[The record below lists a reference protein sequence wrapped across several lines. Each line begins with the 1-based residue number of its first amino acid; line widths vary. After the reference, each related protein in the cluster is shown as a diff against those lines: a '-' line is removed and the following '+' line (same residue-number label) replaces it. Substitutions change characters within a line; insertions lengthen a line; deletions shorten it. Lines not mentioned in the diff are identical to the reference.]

1 MTQLVQAAIMVGVGA
16 PLEVDAIELD
26 DPAPGE
32 VLVRLAASGVCHSCL
47 HIMDGSMR
55 WSALPVVLG
64 DEGAGTVEQVGAG
77 VTTVVPGDHVIL
89 SWSPSCGRCRYCV
102 SGRPQLCERR
112 PGPGMMAD
120 GTLRRHRGGLEIAGM
135 GPATYAS
142 HTIVSADAAVKI
154 RDDMPLD
161 KAALIGCAV
170 TTGTGA
176 VINTARVPSGASL
189 AIFGAGGIGL
199 NAVQGGR
206 LCGAFPLI
214 AVDVADNKLE
224 FARRLG
230 ATHPVNSS
238 KTDPVQ
244 AIRDLTQ
251 GRGAEYTVVAVGNT
265 SAIQQAWEAL
275 APGGTCVV
283 IGAPPAGETIAVQ
296 PVNLYRD
303 EKRLTGSR
311 YGSSRPHDDFARFVD
326 LYLAGKLELDALI
339 TRQYELQ
346 EVNEAHRALAAG
358 ENMRGLL
365 VF

>member
-1 MTQLVQAAIMVGVGA
+1 MASIIQAALLSGIGQD
-16 PLEVDAIELD
+16 LEVESVELD
-26 DPAPGE
+26 EPKAGE

-47 HIMDGSMR
+47 HIMDGSMA
-55 WSALPVVLG
+55 WHVLPVVLG
-64 DEGAGTVEQVGAG
+64 DEGSGIVEHVGAG
-77 VTTVVPGDHVIL
+77 VTTVAPGDHVIL

-112 PGPGMMAD
+112 PAPGVMAD
-120 GTLRRHRGGLEIAGM
+120 GTKRRRRGGVEIAHM
-135 GPATYAS
+135 GPATYAT
-142 HTIVSADAAVKI
+142 HTIISADGAVKI

-170 TTGTGA
+170 TTGAGA
-176 VINTARVPSGASL
+176 VINTARVPAGASL
-189 AIFGAGGIGL
+189 AVFGTGGIGL

-214 AVDVADNKLE
+214 AVDIADNKLD

-230 ATHPVNSS
+230 ASHAVNARD
-238 KTDPVQ
+238 TDPVA
-244 AIRDLTQ
+244 AIRDLTN
-251 GRGAEYTVVAVGNT
+251 GRGAEYTIVAVG
-265 SAIQQAWEAL
+265 SSAAIQQAWEAL

-283 IGAPPAGETIAVQ
+283 IGAPPTGETVAIL
-296 PVNLYRD
+296 PVHLYRD

-311 YGSSRPHDDFARFVD
+311 YGSSRPLDDFARLVD
-326 LYLAGKLELDALI
+326 LYLGGRLELDALI
-339 TRQYELQ
+339 TREYALSEI
-346 EVNEAHRALAAG
+346 NEAHRALAAG

>member
-1 MTQLVQAAIMVGVGA
+1 MARMIQAALLLRIGE

-26 DPAPGE
+26 EPGPGE

-47 HIMDGSMR
+47 HIMDGSMS
-55 WSALPVVLG
+55 WPALPVVLG
-64 DEGAGTVEQVGAG
+64 DEGAGTVEQVGPD
-77 VTTVVPGDHVIL
+77 VTSVAPGDHVIL

-102 SGRPQLCERR
+102 TGRPQLCERR
-112 PGPGMMAD
+112 PARGVMAD
-120 GTLRRHRGGLEIAGM
+120 GTVRRRRGGVDIAHM
-135 GPATYAS
+135 GPATYATHS
-142 HTIVSADAAVKI
+142 IVSSDSAVKI

-176 VINTARVPSGASL
+176 VINTARVAAGASL
-189 AIFGAGGIGL
+189 AVFGAGGVGL

-214 AVDVADNKLE
+214 AVDIADNKLE
-224 FARRLG
+224 FARGLG
-230 ATHPVNSS
+230 ATHVVNSRH
-238 KTDPVQ
+238 TDPVS

-251 GRGAEYTVVAVGNT
+251 GRGAEFTVVAVGST
-265 SAIQQAWEAL
+265 GAIQQAWDAL

-283 IGAPPAGETIAVQ
+283 IGAPPAGETVAVQ
-296 PVNLYRD
+296 PASLYRD

-311 YGSSRPHDDFARFVD
+311 YGSSRPLDDFARLVD
-326 LYLAGKLELDALI
+326 LYLGGRLELDALI
-339 TRQYELQ
+339 TRQYELRD
-346 EVNEAHRALAAG
+346 VNEAHRALAAG
-358 ENMRGLL
+358 ENLRGLL

>member
-1 MTQLVQAAIMVGVGA
+1 
-16 PLEVDAIELD
+16 
-26 DPAPGE
+26 
-32 VLVRLAASGVCHSCL
+32 
-47 HIMDGSMR
+47 
-55 WSALPVVLG
+55 
-64 DEGAGTVEQVGAG
+64 
-77 VTTVVPGDHVIL
+77 
-89 SWSPSCGRCRYCV
+89 
-102 SGRPQLCERR
+102 
-112 PGPGMMAD
+112 
-120 GTLRRHRGGLEIAGM
+120 M

-142 HTIVSADAAVKI
+142 HTVVSADCAIKI

-176 VINTARVPSGASL
+176 VINTARVPAGASL
-189 AIFGAGGIGL
+189 AVFGAGGIGL

-214 AVDVADNKLE
+214 AVDVADNKLD
-224 FARRLG
+224 FARGLG
-230 ATHPVNSS
+230 ATHTVNGSQ
-238 KTDPVQ
+238 TDPVQ
-244 AIRDLTQ
+244 AIRDLTA
-251 GRGAEYTVVAVGNT
+251 GRGAEFTVVAVGNT

-283 IGAPPAGETIAVQ
+283 IGAPPPGDNVAVN

-311 YGSSRPHDDFARFVD
+311 YGSSRPLDDFARFVD

-339 TRQYELQ
+339 TRQYALED
-346 EVNEAHRALAAG
+346 VNEAHRALAAG
-358 ENMRGLL
+358 ENMRGLI

>member
-1 MTQLVQAAIMVGVGA
+1 MANEIQAALLVRTGE
-16 PLEVDAIELD
+16 PLDVSAIDLD
-26 DPAPGE
+26 EPGPGE

-47 HIMDGSMR
+47 HIMDGSMT
-55 WSALPVVLG
+55 WPELPVVLG
-64 DEGAGTVEQVGAG
+64 DEGAGTVEQVGPG
-77 VTTVVPGDHVIL
+77 VTTVAPGDHVIL
-89 SWSPSCGRCRYCV
+89 SWSPSCGRCRYCAT
-102 SGRPQLCERR
+102 GRPQLCERR
-112 PGPGMMAD
+112 PPRGLMAD
-120 GTLRRHRGGLEIAGM
+120 GTVRRHRRGVDVAHM
-135 GPATYAS
+135 GPATYAT
-142 HTIVSADAAVKI
+142 HTIVSSDSAI
-154 RDDMPLD
+154 RIRHDMPLD

-176 VINTARVPSGASL
+176 VINTARVPAGASL

-224 FARRLG
+224 FARGLG
-230 ATHPVNSS
+230 ATHTLNSRH
-238 KTDPVQ
+238 TDPVA
-244 AIRDLTQ
+244 AIRELTS
-251 GRGAEYTVVAVGNT
+251 GRGAEFTVVAVGN
-265 SAIQQAWEAL
+265 SMAIQQAWDAL

-283 IGAPPAGETIAVQ
+283 IGAPPAGETVTVQ

-311 YGSSRPHDDFARFVD
+311 YGSSRPLDDFARFVD
-326 LYLAGKLELDALI
+326 LYLGGKLELDALI
-339 TRQYELQ
+339 TREYALAD
-346 EVNEAHRALAAG
+346 VNEAHRALAAG